1 MKKKI
6 KIIQYCMSLD
16 YKFERTYLVV
26 TEYNVDKPIVSYSI
40 KVPHWDFEELIDA
53 FPNYPL
59 NFN

>member
-6 KIIQYCMSLD
+6 KIIQYRLSLD
-16 YKFERTYLVV
+16 YEFERTYLVV
-26 TEYNVDKPIVSYSI
+26 TEYNVDKPIVSYSV
-40 KVPHWDFEELIDA
+40 KVPYWDFDELIDA